1 MDNNELDYHIK
12 KALVSRNKPVAEN
25 LESNIVL
32 SSSMTV
38 FQKVLLLTFVSLLVI
53 VAVASQAE
61 IDIVVSA
68 RGELLLDS
76 DIEKV
81 QHLEGGIL
89 EEILVKP
96 GDFVFEGQEIA
107 RLKAEDRSTQLNSIQ
122 NEITQ
127 LKLDIIR
134 YQALI
139 DMQEP
144 DYSKFTN
151 HTHLVNSNVTTWQE
165 EYNKNISNESLIRH
179 DIEHK
184 GVLIRSMKSRKKSA
198 TAQLKL
204 IQEQLKIKSTL
215 YKEEMAS
222 YIDVLNMRVQESNMV
237 REIENLDESIMNER
251 FQLDKMNKQLTD
263 LIADRNSKYQS
274 QIIEAN
280 KEIELKAIQTSQHT
294 DKVDRLVVYSPVDGV
309 IDKVH
314 FNFKSAVVPPGES
327 IADIAPLNNSLH
339 GEAKIPRK
347 ELGFVEVGQTV
358 KVKIDTYNFAK
369 YGYIEGK
376 ITSVS
381 RTSYEEEENKFYIAK
396 ISLANNN
403 LERSGVVYNLSPF
416 MEFTA
421 DIKTGSR
428 RVIDYAAKPVL
439 SAIESAFDER

>member
-1 MDNNELDYHIK
+1 
-12 KALVSRNKPVAEN
+12 
-25 LESNIVL
+25 
-32 SSSMTV
+32 
-38 FQKVLLLTFVSLLVI
+38 
-53 VAVASQAE
+53 
-61 IDIVVSA
+61 
-68 RGELLLDS
+68 
-76 DIEKV
+76 
-81 QHLEGGIL
+81 
-89 EEILVKP
+89 
-96 GDFVFEGQEIA
+96 
-107 RLKAEDRSTQLNSIQ
+107 
-122 NEITQ
+122 
-127 LKLDIIR
+127 
-134 YQALI
+134 
-139 DMQEP
+139 
-144 DYSKFTN
+144 
-151 HTHLVNSNVTTWQE
+151 
-165 EYNKNISNESLIRH
+165 
-179 DIEHK
+179 
-184 GVLIRSMKSRKKSA
+184 
-198 TAQLKL
+198 
-204 IQEQLKIKSTL
+204 
-215 YKEEMAS
+215 
-222 YIDVLNMRVQESNMV
+222 MV

>member
-1 MDNNELDYHIK
+1 MDNNDLDYHIR
-12 KALVSRNKPVAEN
+12 KALVSRNKPVSERVEN
-25 LESNIVL
+25 NIVL
-32 SSSMTV
+32 TSSMTM
-38 FQKVLLLTFVSLLVI
+38 FQKVLLLTFVSLLAI
-53 VAVASQAE
+53 IAVASQAE

-89 EEILVKP
+89 EDILVKP

-107 RLKAEDRSTQLNSIQ
+107 RLKAEERNTQLNSIN
-122 NEITQ
+122 NEISQ

-139 DMQEP
+139 DMKEP
-144 DYSKFTN
+144 DYSQYT
-151 HTHLVNSNVTTWQE
+151 TLSTLVDSNINTWEE
-165 EYNKNISNESLIRH
+165 EYKKNLSNESLIRH
-179 DIEHK
+179 DMEHK
-184 GVLIRSMKSRKKSA
+184 GVLIRSMRDRKKSA
-198 TAQLKL
+198 SAQLKL

-222 YIDVLNMRVQESNMV
+222 YVDVLNMRVQESNMV

-251 FQLDKMNKQLTD
+251 YQLNKMSKQLTD

-280 KEIELKAIQTSQHT
+280 KELELKEIQTSQHT
-294 DKVDRLVVYSPVDGV
+294 DKVDRLIVYSPVDGV

-314 FNFKSAVVPPGES
+314 FNFKSAVIPPGES
-327 IADIAPLNNSLH
+327 IADIAPINNTLH

-381 RTSYEEEENKFYIAK
+381 RNSYEEEENKFYIAK
-396 ISLANNN
+396 IALANNN
-403 LERSGVVYNLSPF
+403 LERSGVIYNLSPF

-428 RVIDYAAKPVL
+428 KVIDYAAKPVL
-439 SAIESAFDER
+439 SAIEDAFDER

>member
-1 MDNNELDYHIK
+1 MDNNDLDYHIR
-12 KALVSRNKPVAEN
+12 KALVSRNKPVSERVEN
-25 LESNIVL
+25 NIVL
-32 SSSMTV
+32 TSSMTM
-38 FQKVLLLTFVSLLVI
+38 FQKVLLLTFVSLLAI
-53 VAVASQAE
+53 IAVASQAE

-89 EEILVKP
+89 EDILVKP

-107 RLKAEDRSTQLNSIQ
+107 RLKAEERNTQLNSIN
-122 NEITQ
+122 NEISQ

-139 DMQEP
+139 DMKEP
-144 DYSKFTN
+144 DYSQYT
-151 HTHLVNSNVTTWQE
+151 TLSTLVDSNISTWEE
-165 EYNKNISNESLIRH
+165 EYKKNLSNESLIRH
-179 DIEHK
+179 DMEHK
-184 GVLIRSMKSRKKSA
+184 GVLIRSMRDRKKSA
-198 TAQLKL
+198 SAQLKL

-222 YIDVLNMRVQESNMV
+222 YVDVLNMRVQESNMV

-251 FQLDKMNKQLTD
+251 YQLNKMSKQLTD

-280 KEIELKAIQTSQHT
+280 KELELKEIQTSQHT
-294 DKVDRLVVYSPVDGV
+294 DKVDRLIVYSPVDGV

-314 FNFKSAVVPPGES
+314 FNFKSAVIPPGES
-327 IADIAPLNNSLH
+327 IADIAPINNTLH

-381 RTSYEEEENKFYIAK
+381 RNSYEEEENKFYIAK
-396 ISLANNN
+396 IALANNN
-403 LERSGVVYNLSPF
+403 LERSGVIYNLSPF

-428 RVIDYAAKPVL
+428 KVIDYAAKPVL
-439 SAIESAFDER
+439 SAIEDAFDER

>member
-1 MDNNELDYHIK
+1 MDNNDLDYHIR
-12 KALVSRNKPVAEN
+12 KALVSRNKPVSERVEN
-25 LESNIVL
+25 NIVL
-32 SSSMTV
+32 TSSMTM
-38 FQKVLLLTFVSLLVI
+38 FQKVLLLTFVSLLAI
-53 VAVASQAE
+53 IAVASQAE

-89 EEILVKP
+89 EDILVKP

-107 RLKAEDRSTQLNSIQ
+107 RLKAEERNTQLNSIN
-122 NEITQ
+122 NEISQ

-139 DMQEP
+139 DMKEP
-144 DYSKFTN
+144 DYSQYTN
-151 HTHLVNSNVTTWQE
+151 LSTLVDSNINTWEE
-165 EYNKNISNESLIRH
+165 EYKKNLSNESLIRH
-179 DIEHK
+179 DMEHK
-184 GVLIRSMKSRKKSA
+184 GVLIRSMRDRKKSA
-198 TAQLKL
+198 SAQLKL

-222 YIDVLNMRVQESNMV
+222 YVDVLNMRVQESNMV

-251 FQLDKMNKQLTD
+251 YQLNKMSKQLTD

-280 KEIELKAIQTSQHT
+280 KELELKEIQTSQHT
-294 DKVDRLVVYSPVDGV
+294 DKVDRLIVYSPVDGV

-314 FNFKSAVVPPGES
+314 FNFKSAVIPPGES
-327 IADIAPLNNSLH
+327 IADIAPINNTLH

-381 RTSYEEEENKFYIAK
+381 RNSYEEEENKFYIAK
-396 ISLANNN
+396 IALANNN
-403 LERSGVVYNLSPF
+403 LERSGVIYNLSPF

-428 RVIDYAAKPVL
+428 KVIDYAAKPVL
-439 SAIESAFDER
+439 SAIEDAFDER